1 MLPRNERQ
9 LGIENNIAFFFIN
22 LKQNRKI
29 LGQMDFIAV
38 IKKKI
43 VVTIV
48 IFFSKTQKIDHRPRR
63 LLNYSAQ
70 KITLFLNQTLVCPES
85 VKSVWT
91 VRTTAIVKNK
101 VF

>member
-9 LGIENNIAFFFIN
+9 LGIENNIAFLFIN

-38 IKKKI
+38 TKNKI

-48 IFFSKTQKIDHRPRR
+48 VFFSKTQKIDHRPRR
-63 LLNYSAQ
+63 SSIIRRRKLPY
-70 KITLFLNQTLVCPES
+70 F
-85 VKSVWT
+85 
-91 VRTTAIVKNK
+91 
-101 VF
+101 

>member
-9 LGIENNIAFFFIN
+9 LGIENNIAFLFIN

-38 IKKKI
+38 AKNKI

-63 LLNYSAQ
+63 SSIIRRRKLPY
-70 KITLFLNQTLVCPES
+70 F
-85 VKSVWT
+85 
-91 VRTTAIVKNK
+91 
-101 VF
+101 